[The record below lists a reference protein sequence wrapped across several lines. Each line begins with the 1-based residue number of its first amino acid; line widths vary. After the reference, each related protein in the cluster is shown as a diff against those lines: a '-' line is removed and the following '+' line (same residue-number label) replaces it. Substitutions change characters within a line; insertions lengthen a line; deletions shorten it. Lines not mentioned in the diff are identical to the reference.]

1 MQHAIFEGLVIDEA
15 NQVATVTYIGGLP
28 HYVVDD
34 AGFLR
39 HIPAEKIDRQVIT
52 AMQEGVLQN
61 KEAVVA
67 GMLHYLGKDDLFT
80 KAAIETAITQMDANI
95 AQLMATGM
103 PSETRQWLGL
113 MGFKVVINVHGEV
126 VTLDMPGGTLYDE

>member
-1 MQHAIFEGLVIDEA
+1 MQYAIFEGLVVDEA
-15 NQVATVTYIGGLP
+15 NQVASVAYIGDVP

-39 HIPAEKIDRQVIT
+39 HIPASKVDLQVVG

-67 GMLHYLGKDDLFT
+67 ECCNIWARMTFLR
-80 KAAIETAITQMDANI
+80 KARLKRRLPKWTAM
-95 AQLMATGM
+95 
-103 PSETRQWLGL
+103 
-113 MGFKVVINVHGEV
+113 
-126 VTLDMPGGTLYDE
+126 